1 MSERSQSTVAA
12 HPDRAA
18 VVISTYNRPDFL
30 QLVLEGY
37 RRQDTANFTIY
48 IADDGSSK
56 ATAGLIRDI
65 QPDFPV
71 EIHHAW
77 HADNGFRKARIHN
90 LVLQEVSEPYVI
102 LTDGDCIPMPSLIST
117 HLRLARP
124 DCLITGSRILLSQSY
139 TATLLESS
147 RLPDMHMGALIGH
160 RLHRR
165 INRLLP
171 MLLPT
176 RLAGPSQRLLGIHGC
191 HMSCWRDDL
200 LRINGFDES
209 FEGWG
214 REDSDLVARLFH
226 AGIQRCNLRG
236 CPVWHLWHPEED
248 RRRVPENDLLL
259 RQCLEQKR
267 IRAIRGIGELE
278 EGEA

>member
-1 MSERSQSTVAA
+1 MSERSQSTAA
-12 HPDRAA
+12 ARPDRAA
-18 VVISTYNRPDFL
+18 VVISTYNRPEFL

-37 RRQDTANFTIY
+37 RHQDTRDFTIY
-48 IADDGSSK
+48 IADDGSTES
-56 ATAGLIRDI
+56 TARLIRDI
-65 QPDFPV
+65 QPGFPV
-71 EIHHAW
+71 PIRHIRHEDH
-77 HADNGFRKARIHN
+77 GFRKARIHN
-90 LVLQEVSEPYVI
+90 LVLREVGESYVI
-102 LTDGDCIPMPSLIST
+102 LTDGDCIPTASLVST

-124 DCLITGSRILLSQSY
+124 GCLITGSRILLSQAYS
-139 TATLLESS
+139 ADLLQNA
-147 RLPDMHMGALIGH
+147 RLPDMRMWALIGH
-160 RLHRR
+160 RLHRH

-171 MLLPT
+171 ILLPT
-176 RLAGPSQRLLGIHGC
+176 RLAGPSQRLHGIHGC

-226 AGIQRCNLRG
+226 AGTQRCNLRG

-248 RRRVPENDLLL
+248 RRRVPENDQLL
-259 RQCLEQKR
+259 RKCLEQKR